1 MLLKKYALIMVLL
14 IGMVV
19 FSGQYSA
26 AQSNPLCSITLRGS
40 STISLQSL
48 FPGVDKNKFDFNG
61 RDNQIEGSTSWHDN
75 FANCNNGTIFE
86 SSSWGSFWSKNIAN
100 VSTWTA
106 GTSYNSNV
114 KQSDVVKLQTYIN
127 SKCSLGLTPDG
138 KIGIKTL
145 NAAMICNTLKESGT
159 SNLPTDGTQNGSTT
173 NGGTQNST
181 ICEQKFTTLFEQV
194 KSNVKVES
202 NQCCYINTSSS
213 SSNSSWQLSADKK
226 QATYSSISIPVCT
239 TSSAGDGTA
248 NGGQQ
253 GNGADNS
260 NGGGTPNAPTASCFK
275 NPLPNGYNYTNNFTW
290 NGEGQGD
297 GCSCKSGYKKI
308 TKQIQNDKGV
318 QDTVSVC
325 EKCDPKKCNCG
336 IKLNTN
342 IPFIGR
348 CIMYGNTNNTGLS
361 GDVTTVNSVSA
372 FPILMGAI
380 IRILVSAILLVCFGT
395 LIVGGFMMTVPDQY
409 KTGKGLVMKVVYTI
423 AALGSLGIILYLVN
437 PNFFK

>member
-1 MLLKKYALIMVLL
+1 MILFRKNILFYLFLSFFSLFLNQYWYLYDSKWECTVWLIKDQAWIKYYCLEDGGGSSRSECRDDNDCDVNTNGGDKCLKNQFPWICVWTNN
-14 IGMVV
+14 
-19 FSGQYSA
+19 
-26 AQSNPLCSITLRGS
+26 SNYPSTPLCSITLRWS

-48 FPGVDKNKFDFNG
+48 FPWVDKNKFDFNG

-86 SSSWGSFWSKNIAN
+86 SSSWSSFWSKNIAN

-106 GTSYNSNV
+106 WTSYNSNV

-127 SKCSLGLTPDG
+127 SKCSLWLTPDG

-145 NAAMICNTLKESGT
+145 NAAMICNTLKESWT
-159 SNLPTDGTQNGSTT
+159 SNIPTDWT
-173 NGGTQNST
+173 NGMTGWT
-181 ICEQKFTTLFEQV
+181 
-194 KSNVKVES
+194 
-202 NQCCYINTSSS
+202 
-213 SSNSSWQLSADKK
+213 
-226 QATYSSISIPVCT
+226 
-239 TSSAGDGTA
+239 
-248 NGGQQ
+248 NGMTGWW
-253 GNGADNS
+253 
-260 NGGGTPNAPTASCFK
+260 TPNASTASCFK
-275 NPLPNGYNYTNNFTW
+275 NPLPNWYNYTNNFTW
-290 NGEGQGD
+290 NGEWQGD

-342 IPFIGR
+342 IPFIWR
-348 CIMYGNTNNTGLS
+348 CIMYGNTNNTWLS
-361 GDVTTVNSVSA
+361 WDVTTVNSVSA

-395 LIVGGFMMTVPDQY
+395 LIVWWFMMTVPDQY
-409 KTGKGLVMKVVYTI
+409 KTGKWLVMKVVYTI
-423 AALGSLGIILYLVN
+423 AALWSLWIILYLVN